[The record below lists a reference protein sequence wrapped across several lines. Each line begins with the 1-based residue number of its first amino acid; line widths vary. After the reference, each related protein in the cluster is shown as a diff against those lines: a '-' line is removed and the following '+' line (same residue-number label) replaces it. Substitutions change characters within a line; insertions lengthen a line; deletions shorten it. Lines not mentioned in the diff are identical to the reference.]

1 MKWILPSHG
10 GLLFSL
16 ALVVTAVLGVVS
28 VEGIAQ
34 RAAWAD
40 TTGGILGVGHLALFA
55 ILSIGGFVMWR
66 EEHRRRHAENEL
78 RHSESR
84 NRAVLETAVDAII
97 TIDER
102 GTVETFNQAAER
114 LFGFARSEVVGRN
127 VNVLMTSPDR
137 EAHDGY
143 LAQYRDTGK
152 RRIIGIG
159 REVVCRRKD
168 GREFSADLAVGEYR
182 IENQRKFTGFLRD
195 ITDRKR
201 KEAQIREQ
209 AALLDNAQEAILVRD
224 LNDRITYWN
233 HGAERLYGW
242 SAAEVAG
249 KSCCDLLPKC
259 DAAQPEPGKDAVLAD
274 GEWVGELRKATKE
287 GRELVVESRWSL
299 LRDDA
304 QRPAAILVIEADVT
318 EKKDRERQSLRAQR
332 LESIGTLAGGI
343 AHDLNNMLTPILMS
357 AKLLRKERPAAER
370 EGLVANI
377 LASAERGADMV
388 KQLVSF
394 TGGLETQLVR
404 IDLRELVHEIILL
417 LEHTL
422 PKSISIRTE
431 VSEDLWPVSGDATQ
445 LSQVLMNLCVNARD
459 AMSAGGVLTVTAA
472 NQAPD
477 DAFLTDFPEA
487 RSVPHVLLTVTDT
500 GSGIP
505 ADVIDRVFD
514 PFFTTKE
521 HGKGTGLGLSTV
533 LGIVRSHGGF
543 VRVTSEPGRGSCFA
557 ICLPAF
563 DLTHVATSRKEI
575 LVPTVGQGQLI
586 LVVDDEDG
594 IRAAVKST
602 LEEVGYRVVM
612 ARDGIDAV
620 ATLKRLH
627 GEVRVA
633 LVDMMM
639 PGMDGPATMQS
650 LREIDPHLRIIAS
663 SGLRVADEDAATVVM
678 CARTFLQKPY
688 SDDQLLLTLG
698 QVLHEEL

>member
-1 MKWILPSHG
+1 M
-10 GLLFSL
+10 LLSL

-28 VEGIAQ
+28 VRSTSEY
-34 RAAWAD
+34 AALAD
-40 TTGGILGVGHLALFA
+40 TTGEILGAGHVALFA
-55 ILSIGGFVMWR
+55 ILSVGGFAMWR
-66 EEHRRRHAENEL
+66 EERRRRHAEEEL
-78 RHSESR
+78 RNSESR
-84 NRAVLETAVDAII
+84 NRTVLETAVDAIV
-97 TIDER
+97 TIDEK

-114 LFGFARSEVVGRN
+114 IFGYARSEVVGRN
-127 VNVLMTSPDR
+127 VKILMTAPDR

-143 LAQYRDTGK
+143 LARYRVTGERK
-152 RRIIGIG
+152 IIGIG

-168 GREFSADLAVGEYR
+168 GTEFPADLAVGEYH
-182 IENQRKFTGFLRD
+182 IEKQRKFTGFLRD
-195 ITDRKR
+195 ISDRKR

-242 SAAEVAG
+242 SAAEVSG
-249 KSCCDLLPKC
+249 RNCGELHFEEDS
-259 DAAQPEPGKDAVLAD
+259 AAQLEPTKRAVLAG
-274 GEWVGELRKATKE
+274 GEWAGELRKVTKE

-304 QRPAAILVIEADVT
+304 QRPMAILVIEADVT

-357 AKLLRKERPAAER
+357 AKLLRKERPATER
-370 EGLVANI
+370 DGLVANI

-394 TGGLETQLVR
+394 TGGVETQRAR
-404 IDLRELVHEIILL
+404 IDLRVIVHEIKSL

-431 VSEDLWPVSGDATQ
+431 LAEGLWPISGDATQ

-459 AMSAGGVLTVTAA
+459 SMPTGGVLTIGAA
-472 NQAPD
+472 NRSPD
-477 DAFLTDFPEA
+477 EAFLATFPEA
-487 RSVPHVLLTVTDT
+487 RSVAHVLLTVTDT

-505 ADVIDRVFD
+505 VEVIDRVFD

-543 VRVTSEPGRGSCFA
+543 VRVTSEPGQGSCFA
-557 ICLPAF
+557 IYLPAF
-563 DLTHVATSRKEI
+563 DLAHV
-575 LVPTVGQGQLI
+575 VPSHRETIVLTVGQGQLI
-586 LVVDDEDG
+586 LIVDDEDF
-594 IRAAVKST
+594 ILVAAKAT
-602 LEEVGYRVVM
+602 LEEAGYHVVV
-612 ARDGIDAV
+612 ARDGAEAV
-620 ATLKRLH
+620 ATLVKH
-627 GEVRVA
+627 QGEVRVA

-639 PGMDGPATMQS
+639 PGVDGPKTMRA
-650 LREIDPHLRIIAS
+650 LREIDPQLRIIAS
-663 SGLRVADEDAATVVM
+663 SGLRVADDDVASVAI
-678 CARTFLQKPY
+678 CSRAFLQKPY
-688 SDDQLLLTLG
+688 SDDQLLMTLAK
-698 QVLHEEL
+698 VLHEDL